1 MEQSRRRAPEGEGAR
16 RGTRGPR
23 WSARLFGVLGTSAM
37 ACGLTLG
44 VGPELSPELSWISRR
59 LGEAGVSSGVV
70 FGCGVLALFLA
81 HVTRLARE
89 AGTQMRSA
97 EEAMHCT
104 QTISVGMRQMV
115 DRITRLHVELGELK
129 EGQRGLL
136 RVAQD
141 QAGAKTSGMQVD
153 ATYRLAASMDQ
164 LDRRFEDR
172 LQSQQQAIEGRF
184 LDLLATISSTQEQL
198 RHTIEEQA
206 PQGEVLDDLL
216 DAPPAQVDWDLEAE
230 PSLPCDG
237 QVLEELELEVELEQ
251 DPTPASDATDVAS
264 FDWDS
269 VVLPPARE
277 PEPEWEG
284 LGLLDEL
291 DPDDDHQQEPLPDVN
306 SMPPIVPSDIS
317 EQGPGLFSEEALKE
331 AWEAFRQRKNE

>member
-1 MEQSRRRAPEGEGAR
+1 
-16 RGTRGPR
+16 
-23 WSARLFGVLGTSAM
+23 VLGISAM
-37 ACGLTLG
+37 ACGLALG
-44 VGPELSPELSWISRR
+44 LGPELTPELSWITKR

-70 FGCGVLALFLA
+70 FGCGVLTLFLA

-104 QTISVGMRQMV
+104 QTISLGMRQMV

-141 QAGAKTSGMQVD
+141 QAGAQTSGMQVD

-164 LDRRFEDR
+164 LGRRFEDR
-172 LQSQQQAIEGRF
+172 MQSQEHTIEGRF
-184 LDLLATISSTQEQL
+184 LDLLDTISATQEQL
-198 RHTIEEQA
+198 RHTIEEHA
-206 PQGEVLDDLL
+206 PQDELVDDLL

-237 QVLEELELEVELEQ
+237 QVLEELELEVELEE
-251 DPTPASDATDVAS
+251 DPTAAPDAPDVAS

-277 PEPEWEG
+277 PEPEWQG

-291 DPDDDHQQEPLPDVN
+291 DPDDNPQEESLPDVN
-306 SMPPIVPSDIS
+306 SVPPIVPSDLS
-317 EQGPGLFSEEALKE
+317 EQGPELFSEEALKE
-331 AWEAFRQRKNE
+331 AWEAFKQRKKE

>member
-1 MEQSRRRAPEGEGAR
+1 MEQSRRRAPEGEGAK

-23 WSARLFGVLGTSAM
+23 WSARLFGVLGTSAV
-37 ACGLTLG
+37 ACGLALG
-44 VGPELSPELSWISRR
+44 VGPELSPELSWLSRR

-89 AGTQMRSA
+89 AGAQMRSA

-104 QTISVGMRQMV
+104 QAISVGMRQMV

-141 QAGAKTSGMQVD
+141 QAGAQTSGMQVD

-164 LDRRFEDR
+164 LGRRFEDR
-172 LQSQQQAIEGRF
+172 LQSQQQAIEDRF
-184 LDLLATISSTQEQL
+184 LDLLATITSTQEQL
-198 RHTIEEQA
+198 RHTIEQQ
-206 PQGEVLDDLL
+206 PLDGVIDDLL
-216 DAPPAQVDWDLEAE
+216 DGPPAQVDWDLEAE
-230 PSLPCDG
+230 PSLPCEG
-237 QVLEELELEVELEQ
+237 QALEELELEIELEQ
-251 DPTPASDATDVAS
+251 DPTPASDAPDVAS

-277 PEPEWEG
+277 PEPEWED

-291 DPDDDHQQEPLPDVN
+291 DPEDDHPQEPLPDVN
-306 SMPPIVPSDIS
+306 SVPPIVPSDLS
-317 EQGPGLFSEEALKE
+317 QQGPELFSEEALKE
-331 AWEAFRQRKNE
+331 AWEAFRQRKKE